1 MPGRR
6 VWVAAAA
13 AAAAAVGVGLAVA
26 FTGGAGRPPLTG
38 VELDRAVP
46 AVRLLDERGRTTSLR
61 AFRGRVV
68 VLAPSLTFCREVC
81 PITSGALEQIRYDV
95 RRAGLGDRV
104 EVLEVSVDP
113 WRDSPARL
121 REYRR
126 LTGVRFGLLTGT
138 RRNLERFWRAFG
150 IGFYPQGRGEE
161 FDVAHTDGVFFLDER
176 GRYRIAIVGMPDTR
190 GRLARPLR
198 RLLGA
203 EGLRNLRRPQA
214 AWTVRQALDDLG
226 RLVGRTIPEEPLP

>member
-1 MPGRR
+1 VPGRR

-13 AAAAAVGVGLAVA
+13 VAAAAVGVGLAAA

-46 AVRLLDERGRTTSLR
+46 AVPLLDERGRTTSLR

-68 VLAPSLTFCREVC
+68 VLAPSLTFCHEVC

-104 EVLEVSVDP
+104 AVVEVSVDP

-126 LTGVRFGLLTGT
+126 VTGVRFRLLTGT
-138 RRNLERFWRAFG
+138 RRHLERFWRTFG
-150 IGFYPQGRGEE
+150 VGFYPQGRGKD
-161 FDVAHTDGVFFLDER
+161 FDVAHTDGVFLLDER
-176 GRYRIAIVGMPDTR
+176 GRYRIAVVGMPDVG

-203 EGLRNLRRPQA
+203 QGLANLRRPQA
-214 AWTVRQALDDLG
+214 PWTVRQALDDLG
-226 RLVGRTIPEEPLP
+226 RLVGRRIPEEPLP